1 MARRITDCVATAAR
15 RQPNDLA
22 VVDVRESTT
31 CIWSWAKLWHESEK
45 VAGLLLRLGV
55 GSAETVAYLL
65 PNCAES
71 VAITLGVLRVGG
83 VCCPLW
89 ANANEQALQMA
100 LLRSRA
106 RVLFVAD
113 AWAGRCY
120 VEEVAALAAHCP
132 CLEHIIVVRTG
143 TAKLGLPTNT
153 RLSWERF
160 HRATAVAPPS
170 SEILDRR
177 RPAADSVAQLLF
189 ASSDSGLV
197 GILHRHE
204 SLMGAVGV
212 HAERLGLEG
221 ADRIVVASS
230 VAEQAGFLYGM
241 WLALALGLPQIVL
254 GSWNPTRA
262 LRAIRDWRATFVQ
275 APSDML
281 NELLQAAK
289 TSLDIQLPLRLMVPA
304 SASLPPELIVRAHE
318 LHIRLCAA
326 FGTPESCLATLVSPT
341 DVSEKTSGHG
351 RALPGVRLRICD
363 EDNRELPAGL
373 QGQLQIRSETLFAGY
388 LGDDVRTADAYT
400 PDGWYRAD
408 TQALIDNE
416 GRLHLS
422 AQRIETKAIG
432 ACALIRTPRGSSW
445 EITT

>member
-45 VAGLLLRLGV
+45 VAGLLLRLAV
-55 GSAETVAYLL
+55 GSAEPVAYLL

-71 VAITLGVLRVGG
+71 VAITLGVLRVGA
-83 VCCPLW
+83 VCCPLS
-89 ANANEQALQMA
+89 ASLNEQDLRMA
-100 LLRSRA
+100 LVRSKT
-106 RVLFVAD
+106 RVLFIAD
-113 AWAGRCY
+113 TWADRRY
-120 VEEVAALAAHCP
+120 AEEIAALAPHCE
-132 CLEHIIVVRTG
+132 CLEHIVVARTG
-143 TAKLGLPTNT
+143 TAKLSLPTNT

-160 HRATAVAPPS
+160 HRATALAPPS

-177 RPAADSVAQLLF
+177 RPAADSVAHLLF
-189 ASSDSGLV
+189 APRDSGLV
-197 GILHRHE
+197 GVLHRHE

-221 ADRIVVASS
+221 TDRIVVGSS

-241 WLALALGLPQIVL
+241 WLALALGLPQVIL
-254 GSWNPTRA
+254 GLWNPPRA
-262 LRAIRDWRATFVQ
+262 LRAIRDWRATFFQ
-275 APSDML
+275 GPSHML

-289 TSLDIQLPLRLMVPA
+289 TSLDIQLPLRLVVPVGESIPA
-304 SASLPPELIVRAHE
+304 ELMVRAKE

-326 FGTPESCLATLVSPT
+326 FGTAESCLATLVNPT
-341 DVSEKTSGHG
+341 DAIEKTSGRG

-363 EDNRELPAGL
+363 EDNRELPPGV

-388 LGDDVRTADAYT
+388 LDDEARTAEAYT
-400 PDGWYRAD
+400 PDGWYR
-408 TQALIDNE
+408 TGIQAHLDDE
-416 GRLHLS
+416 GHLHLP
-422 AQRIETKAIG
+422 AQRVETTAIG
-432 ACALIRTPRGSSW
+432 PSALIRTPHGFSR
-445 EITT
+445 EVTT